1 MFERCVL
8 LADPD
13 PEFRKKLRD
22 LLRQHG
28 YLVVAETEDGRST
41 LQAAFQ
47 NQPNLVIMEGAIPGC
62 KGLEVAR
69 LIEENRLAPVVLITS
84 HTNREMIEEAKVS
97 SVFGYLT
104 KPIDEASLIPTIE
117 MAMATFKRMAK
128 MEEENRKLK
137 MKLEE
142 KMLVEQAKRLL
153 MEKRGLSEQAAYR
166 FLQKTSMDR
175 ASSLARVAQ
184 QVIVS
189 LKPNI

>member
-1 MFERCVL
+1 MFERRVL

-13 PEFRKKLRD
+13 LEYRKKLRD

-28 YLVVAETEDGRST
+28 YLVVAETEDGRGT

-47 NQPNLVIMEGAIPGC
+47 NQPNLVIMESDMPGC

-69 LIEENRLAPVVLITS
+69 LIEENRLAPVVLVTS
-84 HTNREMIEEAKVS
+84 QTHRELIEEAKVS
-97 SVFGYLT
+97 SVLGYLI

-117 MAMATFKRMAK
+117 MALATFKRITK

-137 MKLEE
+137 MRLEE
-142 KMLVEQAKRLL
+142 KNLVEQAKHLL
-153 MEKRGLSEQAAYR
+153 MEKKGFSEQAAYR
-166 FLQKTSMDR
+166 FIQKTSMDR
-175 ASSLARVAQ
+175 ASTMARVAQ

-189 LKPNI
+189 LKPHV